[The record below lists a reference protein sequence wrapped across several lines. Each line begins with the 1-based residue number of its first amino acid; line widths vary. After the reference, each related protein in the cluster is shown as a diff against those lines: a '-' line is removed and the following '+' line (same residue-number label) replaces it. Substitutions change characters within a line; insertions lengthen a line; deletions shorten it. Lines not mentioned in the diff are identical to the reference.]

1 MKNIIF
7 ILTACMLL
15 FCCGDMENRDQKS
28 VNSALSS
35 LVNSH
40 DPDTIVITYG
50 DFYKPFAW
58 GEKGQ
63 ALGVQVDF
71 VEEILVKRLGYKV
84 RHEACPWKRCQKMVR
99 EGSRDG
105 FFTVSTPER
114 AEYTVKT
121 EIPFYRTSFVLHTG
135 KNNPKLS
142 LIKTIRNIE
151 DIKKYPQIRHIHMF
165 GSGWHELHL
174 KNLKFVSEIKNAAMI
189 PQMLATGRADLYIE
203 QAEMFR
209 YQVRELGLSDEVITI
224 PAPLRE
230 MGWHLFIRKD
240 SEWVKIMPQLN
251 RELKKLQ
258 RSGELNRIKNRLFK
272 KYGIDS

>member
-1 MKNIIF
+1 MKKLLY
-7 ILTACMLL
+7 ILTACLL
-15 FCCGDMENRDQKS
+15 LSCSGEKENRDHKS
-28 VNSALSS
+28 VNSVPSS
-35 LVNSH
+35 MDNSS

-58 GEKGQ
+58 GEKDK
-63 ALGVQVDF
+63 ALGVQIDF

-121 EIPFYRTSFVLHTG
+121 EIPFYRTAFVLHTG
-135 KNNPKLS
+135 KNNSKLS

-151 DIKKYPQIRHIHMF
+151 DLKKYPQIRHIHMF

-174 KNLKFVSEIKNAAMI
+174 KNLKYVSEIKNAAMI
-189 PQMLATGRADLYIE
+189 PQMLASGRADLYIE

-209 YQVRELGLSDEVITI
+209 YQVRELGLSHEVITI
-224 PAPLRE
+224 PASMRE

-240 SEWVKIMPQLN
+240 SPWVKIMPQLD

-258 RSGELNRIKNRLFK
+258 STGELNRIKIRLFK
-272 KYGIDS
+272 KYGIGS